1 VEVDEYAQ
9 ARPSAALLPFVGFY
23 TGYRQAGVAPARHRG
38 LPSPYLTLIFTID
51 DPMEVAAHPDPR
63 QAPGRYDS
71 LIGGLHLT
79 PAMIIHAGWQ
89 SGVQVALRPLGCR
102 ALFGLPA
109 AELAGLDVEAAAVLG
124 DLLVDEVRDRLRAA
138 SDWPSRFAVVDAVLL
153 RGLRAGHI
161 GVAPEIA
168 YAVHRLFGPDP
179 SRPSA
184 RGAAA
189 VAAVAAQTR
198 SAASVAAV
206 AAQTRSAASATTAG
220 RHGSTATVAAV
231 AAETRSAASATTAGR
246 HGGTATVAAVAAE
259 IGWSARYLTDR
270 FRAEVGLRPK
280 EAARVARFDRARRAF
295 GPGVRPADIAAVH
308 GYADQS
314 HLVREFRA
322 FAGCTPTR
330 WLADEYNQAQ

>member
-9 ARPSAALLPFVGFY
+9 ARPSAAVLPFVGFY

-51 DPMEVAAHPDPR
+51 DPLVVAAHPDPLQR
-63 QAPGRYDS
+63 PGRYDA

-79 PAMIIHAGWQ
+79 PAMIVHAGWQ

-109 AELAGLDVEAAAVLG
+109 AELAGLDVDAAAVLG
-124 DLLVDEVRDRLRAA
+124 DLLVDEVRDRLRSAP
-138 SDWPSRFAVVDAVLL
+138 DWPSRFAVVDAVLL
-153 RGLRAGHI
+153 RGLRAGHA

-168 YAVHRLFGPDP
+168 YAVHRLLGPDP
-179 SRPSA
+179 SLPYA
-184 RGAAA
+184 
-189 VAAVAAQTR
+189 R
-198 SAASVAAV
+198 SAAS
-206 AAQTRSAASATTAG
+206 TTTA
-220 RHGSTATVAAV
+220 R
-231 AAETRSAASATTAGR
+231 RCD
-246 HGGTATVAAVAAE
+246 GTATVAGVAAE

-280 EAARVARFDRARRAF
+280 EAARVARFDRARRAL
-295 GPGVRPADIAAVH
+295 GPGSRQADLAAVH

-322 FAGCTPTR
+322 FAGCTPTFL
-330 WLADEYNQAQ
+330 LADELAFVNDV